1 MSSLIFR
8 TTAHLVAALMVLFS
22 LYLLLRGHN
31 EAGGGFIGALV
42 AVIAFALLMLA
53 ESPAYVRERLWVRP
67 ETLAVTGVAI
77 ALAAG
82 ALGLLAGRPFLTGL
96 WWKDILPLGTPL
108 LFDVGV
114 YLAVVGSVLAVLL
127 RLEEE
132 LS

>member
-8 TTAHLVAALMVLFS
+8 TTAHMVTALMVLFS
-22 LYLLLRGHN
+22 VYLLLRGHN

-42 AVIAFALLMLA
+42 GVIAFALMMLA

-67 ETLAVTGVAI
+67 EALAVVGVG
-77 ALAAG
+77 L
-82 ALGLLAGRPFLTGL
+82 ALGAGLLGGLAGRPFLTGL
-96 WWKDILPLGTPL
+96 WWKEILPLGTPL

-114 YLAVVGSVLAVLL
+114 YLAVLGGVLAILL
-127 RLEEE
+127 RLDEE